1 LPVDFAGL
9 QLPPET
15 RNYVPRLIAV
25 KQIVLRPASFYVAL
39 PAVPNT
45 KYFTTVARAA
55 NVDLSHAAR
64 LADMGMEEFKALNPA
79 YDYKLIK
86 ASAPMSLLVP
96 IDRAQSFADRL
107 DAYLTREAQSR
118 KPHRPNSRH

>member
-1 LPVDFAGL
+1 M
-9 QLPPET
+9 
-15 RNYVPRLIAV
+15 
-25 KQIVLRPASFYVAL
+25 
-39 PAVPNT
+39 PNT

-64 LADMGMEEFKALNPA
+64 LAEMGMEEFKALNPA
-79 YDYKLIK
+79 YDYKLIN

-107 DAYLTREAQSR
+107 DAYLIKQAQPQ
-118 KPHRPNSRH
+118 KPHRPSSRH